1 LQEALDKIT
10 RKKNQITNELN
21 TKYNVVSNIMN
32 LKKLDYTNAVAEYES
47 EFSQQMQV
55 LSAVRSIQSAEN
67 TEEQQLADNARANAN
82 IIYNSIAGG
91 TTDISEWTP
100 EQTTLMTKLEVQ
112 AELPVGFYK
121 TLAVKNSVT
130 KSSILSIPTRQD
142 AEGNKYADIITQ
154 DADGTINIQHVYLG
168 QERLPSGS
176 TKKDTTEADTQK
188 MRTEIAK
195 YAGELQDKMKEEEI
209 NWATAWSRMKNS
221 YPQLSTEA
229 IDGFLNISYRD
240 KYDHELE

>member
-1 LQEALDKIT
+1 
-10 RKKNQITNELN
+10 
-21 TKYNVVSNIMN
+21 
-32 LKKLDYTNAVAEYES
+32 
-47 EFSQQMQV
+47 
-55 LSAVRSIQSAEN
+55 
-67 TEEQQLADNARANAN
+67 
-82 IIYNSIAGG
+82 
-91 TTDISEWTP
+91 
-100 EQTTLMTKLEVQ
+100 MTKLEVQ
-112 AELPVGFYK
+112 AGLPVGFYK

-176 TKKDTTEADTQK
+176 TEKDTTEADTQK

-209 NWATAWSRMKNS
+209 KLGDRVEQNEKTRILNFQPK
-221 YPQLSTEA
+221 QSTV
-229 IDGFLNISYRD
+229 S
-240 KYDHELE
+240 